1 MKRRL
6 LDHLRDG
13 KVTKKDIIKNFGAG
27 ARPHMDELWDLVR
40 SVCYPGKG

>member
-6 LDHLRDG
+6 LDHLRDA
-13 KVTKKDIIKNFGAG
+13 KKDIIKIFGAG

-40 SVCYPGKG
+40 SAGKG